1 MFQVIIVTTLK
12 ERSSTFLTINFCGY
26 ILIFIYDYFL
36 QITKWNLQT
45 IWKVFFFLFNA
56 QCIMVFQK
64 RFTQFTSFLCS
75 TPTIAFIVLRLNK
88 FHVIEF
94 LYLWGQTKRWRHSTP
109 PLMEICIQIDTNT
122 SPLKWIQPLFY
133 IFQEIKD
140 ILSLRNFGLFL
151 P

>member
-1 MFQVIIVTTLK
+1 MIISCRLPNEISK
-12 ERSSTFLTINFCGY
+12 LFERC
-26 ILIFIYDYFL
+26 
-36 QITKWNLQT
+36 
-45 IWKVFFFLFNA
+45 FFFLFNA

-64 RFTQFTSFLCS
+64 RFTQLTSFLCS

-94 LYLWGQTKRWRHSTP
+94 LYLWGQTKMWRHSTP

-133 IFQEIKD
+133 IFQEIKY

-151 P
+151 PENISSGFGTLESSTPHVLQ